1 MKFKIAVKVDG
12 VQVKTIEFNRYVER
26 KEIVDT
32 VRNSAFFKTVTNS
45 RTVMSMIYEEGDS
58 LDILTCPCVIKAY
71 FGKFGDIHAT

>member
-1 MKFKIAVKVDG
+1 MIFKIAVKVDG

-32 VRNSAFFKTVTNS
+32 VRNSAFFETVTKN

-58 LDILTCPCVIKAY
+58 LDILTCPCVIATY